1 MLSMMRVRGPE
12 SVGFRA
18 EAIEQVTPSVL
29 RLLSRY
35 LSKKTGLPVTPAL
48 PS

>member
-1 MLSMMRVRGPE
+1 MLGMMRVRGPE
-12 SVGFRA
+12 SVGFRP
-18 EAIEQVTPSVL
+18 EAIEYVTPSVL

-35 LSKKTGLPVTPAL
+35 LSKKTGLPVPPAF